1 MSVRRRRLKAYDRR
15 LLAGQPVSEEQRTD
29 YPVGW
34 YFARYG
40 EDLKPGDVVPLELM
54 SRQWALFRTRSGKV
68 GLIDSLCCHA
78 GADLA
83 RSGWATDDRLAC
95 GYHAWEFETDG
106 RCTAIPRVPDDK
118 IPARARQRSL
128 PVIERA
134 GNIYF
139 WYGPEPVREFI
150 DLDYFC
156 SDGFEN
162 VKGQI
167 YIGRGDPERISEHIV
182 DSYHFP
188 YSHKIKVP
196 VEYVVLAN
204 EGNTFEFQL
213 KPLEAADTRLQA
225 ISSHAFGEM
234 AAPCIGVYRTQTDT
248 TVDRKRPLL
257 TVLTAA
263 TPIREGLFTFSW
275 RIAVRKIG
283 PDRYFRPL
291 NKAFGRFMFVL
302 VRWNYYSD
310 MEVLKWMRNPPA
322 KPLLVK
328 PDGPAIRGYRAFYRR
343 HIIPG
348 WRWGDPAPE
357 GWTGSNGTSASTAR
371 PGVSTTGETGTVP
384 PAAAPATTAPA
395 TTAPA
400 TTAPAPAATTSPAPA
415 GVAVPRPAA
424 GYDDATPVPD
434 LVNGRP

>member
-1 MSVRRRRLKAYDRR
+1 VSARRRRLKAYDRR
-15 LLAGQPVSEEQRTD
+15 LLANQPVSEKQLTD
-29 YPVGW
+29 YPIGW

-54 SRQWALFRTRSGKV
+54 SRQWALFRTKSGKV

-83 RSGWATDDRLAC
+83 RSGWATEDRLAC

-106 RCTAIPRVPDDK
+106 RCTHMPRVPDDK

-139 WYGPEPVREFI
+139 WYGPEPIREFL
-150 DLDYFC
+150 DLSYFE
-156 SDGFEN
+156 SDRFEN

-196 VEYVVLAN
+196 VEYTVLAN
-204 EGNTFEFQL
+204 EGNRFEFQL
-213 KPLEAADTRLQA
+213 QPLQSAGDTRLQA
-225 ISSHAFGEM
+225 ISTHAFGEM
-234 AAPCIGVYRTQTDT
+234 AAPCIGVYRTQTSKKI
-248 TVDRKRPLL
+248 DRKTPLL

-283 PDRYFRPL
+283 PDRYFGPL
-291 NKAFGRFMFVL
+291 NRAFGRFMFFL

-328 PDGPAIRGYRAFYRR
+328 PDGPAIRDFRSFYRR
-343 HIIPG
+343 HIIPD

-357 GWTGSNGTSASTAR
+357 GWTGSNGGVKNTALA
-371 PGVSTTGETGTVP
+371 GVAVNGETGTVAP
-384 PAAAPATTAPA
+384 PAGTVAPPAGTVAP
-395 TTAPA
+395 PA
-400 TTAPAPAATTSPAPA
+400 SAGTVPPIPAPTSAGDDRRVPAEATQ
-415 GVAVPRPAA
+415 G
-424 GYDDATPVPD
+424 

>member
-1 MSVRRRRLKAYDRR
+1 MSARRRRLKAYDRR
-15 LLAGQPVSEEQRTD
+15 LLANQPVSEEQRTD

-54 SRQWALFRTRSGKV
+54 SHQWALFRTKSGKV
-68 GLIDSLCCHA
+68 GIIDSLCCHA

-83 RSGWATDDRLAC
+83 RSGWVTEDRLAC

-106 RCTAIPRVPDDK
+106 RCTSMPRVPADK
-118 IPARARQRSL
+118 IPARARQRSI

-139 WYGPEPVREFI
+139 WYGPEPVRAFV
-150 DLDYFC
+150 DLSHFE
-156 SDGFEN
+156 SDRFEN

-196 VEYVVLAN
+196 VEYSVLAN
-204 EGNTFEFQL
+204 EGNRFEFQL
-213 KPLEAADTRLQA
+213 HPLSNAGDARLQA
-225 ISSHAFGEM
+225 ISTHAFGEM
-234 AAPCIGVYRTQTDT
+234 AAPCIGVYRTQTST
-248 TVDRKRPLL
+248 KINRKTPLL

-283 PDRYFRPL
+283 PDRYFMPL
-291 NKAFGRFMFVL
+291 NKAFARFMFFL

-328 PDGPAIRGYRAFYRR
+328 PDGPAIREFRQFYRR

-357 GWTGSNGTSASTAR
+357 GWTGSNGGAKSTALA
-371 PGVSTTGETGTVP
+371 GVSVNGETGTVP
-384 PAAAPATTAPA
+384 ATRAVAPNPTVPVNGTASVDGA
-395 TTAPA
+395 I
-400 TTAPAPAATTSPAPA
+400 PAPETRPGPIFVGKQGSP
-415 GVAVPRPAA
+415 R
-424 GYDDATPVPD
+424 
-434 LVNGRP
+434 